1 MKAKSK
7 DHYRQ
12 AWESHI
18 QNLATLALAAD
29 IPYDEYRAAR
39 DRLLQWLDKA
49 IESNQWSS
57 DDE

>member
-1 MKAKSK
+1 MRAKTPE
-7 DHYRQ
+7 HYRA

-18 QNLATLALAAD
+18 QNLTTLALAAD

-49 IESNQWSS
+49 MENEWSKE
-57 DDE
+57 DE